1 MINYHGLKQFSMPS
15 LMTKKTHPILHIHYL
30 ASCICYFVNEKV
42 SAKYISPNGLYIV
55 GGGGTIFFTC
65 PYPVRVQARP
75 PQDQRLTFWSRV
87 SGQALFIDVLRRSVG
102 LRDTGS
108 YDSSSFVL
116 GTPKLEWL
124 MNGKEGNVLFNN
136 ALKTFYLWLYGV
148 RHTVKD
154 HSDSERKPAAATW
167 TTLSN

>member
-1 MINYHGLKQFSMPS
+1 M
-15 LMTKKTHPILHIHYL
+15 
-30 ASCICYFVNEKV
+30 
-42 SAKYISPNGLYIV
+42 
-55 GGGGTIFFTC
+55 
-65 PYPVRVQARP
+65 RVQARP
-75 PQDQRLTFWSRV
+75 PQDQRLTLWPRV
-87 SGQALFIDVLRRSVG
+87 SRQGLFLDVLRRSVG

-154 HSDSERKPAAATW
+154 HSDSERGNLLPPHG
-167 TTLSN
+167 LLFPISNKGSFICTIPQTG